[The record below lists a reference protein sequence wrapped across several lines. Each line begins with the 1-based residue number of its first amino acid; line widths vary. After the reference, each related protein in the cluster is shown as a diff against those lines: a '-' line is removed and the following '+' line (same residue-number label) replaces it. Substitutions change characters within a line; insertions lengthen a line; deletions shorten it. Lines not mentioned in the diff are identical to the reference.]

1 MTLVDIH
8 GRLGNAALLYTVI
21 MALWAFWRFFRRQG
35 VDSNYWGAVVIAEAL
50 YLIQGGFGAFLFFSG
65 IGVLSGR
72 TIHILYGVVSVLV
85 IPAIF
90 FFTKGE
96 EQRRPMLVYG
106 AGFLFLAG
114 IILRG
119 IATAG

>member
-8 GRLGNAALLYTVI
+8 GSLGNTALFYTII

-35 VDSNYWGAVVIAEAL
+35 LDSNYWGAVVIAESL
-50 YLIQGGFGAFLFFSG
+50 YLIQGAFGAFLFFSG

-72 TIHILYGVVSVLV
+72 TIHILYGVVSALV

-90 FFTKGE
+90 FFTRGE

-106 AGFLFLAG
+106 AGFLFLVG
-114 IILRG
+114 VILRG
-119 IATAG
+119 MATAG